1 MNERT
6 NERKKKKEYINTWT
20 RLSIILSST
29 MKNERFKKEKRIQT
43 KTKKPNQTPTNPIQT
58 ETKPKLKPKLKA
70 KLKPK
75 LKSQISK
82 CEETFLNLRNFEW
95 TKKRGKLKEVLIQN
109 ENENWKMKKWKKRKE
124 RKKVTKAKWKAK
136 R

>member
-29 MKNERFKKEKRIQT
+29 MKNERFKKEKEKRIQT

-58 ETKPKLKPKLKA
+58 ETKPKLK
-70 KLKPK
+70 
-75 LKSQISK
+75 
-82 CEETFLNLRNFEW
+82 T
-95 TKKRGKLKEVLIQN
+95 
-109 ENENWKMKKWKKRKE
+109 
-124 RKKVTKAKWKAK
+124 
-136 R
+136 